1 MIEDEK
7 KILPV
12 LGILKQ
18 AYQYMRDNEKAI
30 HPVWFVHIVLC
41 VAINLIEGGFSNP
54 LSLLWS
60 VAYYIFW
67 CVFFRLYYQKK
78 PYLSFKKIGSSVLPS
93 TKMFFMT
100 FAILFLLVILP
111 YIPLLM
117 GFHNRYLAVFER
129 YMAAMEAPQMSL
141 YNVMIFSAIFLVI
154 SPIVFCRPYLAW
166 ISSLQG
172 CSGSIKKVFKRTKG
186 NDMPFVYLMILLN
199 LPCIAVYGFDT
210 LLGCGGWFS
219 AVFYSVYLIYF
230 NVVFAKVY
238 DFFYQQS

>member
-1 MIEDEK
+1 MIDSDI

-12 LGILKQ
+12 RQTLKE
-18 AYQYMRDNEKAI
+18 AYQYMVQNEKAI
-30 HPVWFVHIVLC
+30 HPIWFIHIVLC
-41 VAINLIEGGFSNP
+41 AVINLMEGGFSNP
-54 LSLLWS
+54 LSLIWL

-67 CVFFRLYYQKK
+67 CVFFRMYYQKK
-78 PYLSFKKIGSSVLPS
+78 PYFSFKKIGASVLPS

-100 FAILFLLVILP
+100 FSLILLLVVLP

-117 GFHNRYLAVFER
+117 GFHNRYLAAFER
-129 YMAAMEAPQMSL
+129 YMAAIQAPEMSL
-141 YNVMIFSAIFLVI
+141 YNSAVFSLVFIVI

-186 NDMPFVYLMILLN
+186 NDMSFMYLMFLLN
-199 LPCIAVYGFDT
+199 IPCFIVYGFDMM
-210 LLGCGGWFS
+210 LGCFGWFS
-219 AVFYSVYLIYF
+219 VVFYSIYLIYF
-230 NVVFAKVY
+230 NIVLAKVY